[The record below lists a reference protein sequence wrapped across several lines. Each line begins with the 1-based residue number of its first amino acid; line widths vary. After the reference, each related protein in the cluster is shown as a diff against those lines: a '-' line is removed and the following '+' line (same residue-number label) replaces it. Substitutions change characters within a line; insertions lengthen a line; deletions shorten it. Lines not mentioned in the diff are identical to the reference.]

1 MNLPMMAQILSLL
14 LLPLARAAKGFNVD
28 VGDRHVWSVV
38 PRGFASMTMDFH
50 PGSQGPTW
58 GANASILEV
67 DLSSA
72 ALRGY
77 ASALAPGVLR
87 LGGSEAGSEVMYT
100 DFPDDELKCPPGY
113 YYCLSRARWDE
124 ILEFAAATGVR
135 LMLDLNLI
143 GPGSSTD
150 FDGAGLSNIGAML
163 SYTAQ
168 QDAAAVWGWE
178 VGNENQGTLEAAEAA
193 RRLVAVRG
201 LIDEYWPD
209 AAARPLLVGPSAHIE
224 TDWLM
229 DFVAALGPTPTAV
242 LDVFAYHMYSG
253 YGLAGNLADQMMGPA
268 FLDDAK
274 ALVRRAADAVHKV
287 APTMRVM
294 VSETAAAWNSGAP
307 NITDSF
313 ESGFWCVCCY
323 RLSPLR

>member
-1 MNLPMMAQILSLL
+1 M
-14 LLPLARAAKGFNVD
+14 
-28 VGDRHVWSVV
+28 

-50 PGSQGPTW
+50 PGAQGPTW

-100 DFPDDELKCPPGY
+100 DFPEDELPCPGGY

-143 GPGSSTD
+143 GPGNSTD

-178 VGNENQGTLEAAEAA
+178 VGNENQGTLEATEAA

-201 LIDEYWPD
+201 LIDELARRGG
-209 AAARPLLVGPSAHIE
+209 AAAPRRTIR
-224 TDWLM
+224 
-229 DFVAALGPTPTAV
+229 
-242 LDVFAYHMYSG
+242 AY
-253 YGLAGNLADQMMGPA
+253 
-268 FLDDAK
+268 
-274 ALVRRAADAVHKV
+274 
-287 APTMRVM
+287 
-294 VSETAAAWNSGAP
+294 
-307 NITDSF
+307 
-313 ESGFWCVCCY
+313 
-323 RLSPLR
+323 